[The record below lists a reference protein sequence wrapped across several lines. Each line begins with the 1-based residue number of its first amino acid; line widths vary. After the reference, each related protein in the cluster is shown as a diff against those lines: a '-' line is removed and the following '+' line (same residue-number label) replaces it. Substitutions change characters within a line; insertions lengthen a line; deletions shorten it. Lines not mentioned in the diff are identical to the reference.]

1 MEGIEPSS
9 LPHGRKRNTT
19 IRHWLSSGRE
29 EYFFPLRKSHSTSIG
44 ISGQLVYRVLLDLLK
59 EVDSIPYLNL
69 TPTKHITPS
78 KKEIKICSN
87 TLKAKTN
94 LG

>member
-1 MEGIEPSS
+1 
-9 LPHGRKRNTT
+9 
-19 IRHWLSSGRE
+19 LSSGRE

-44 ISGQLVYRVLLDLLK
+44 ISGQLVYKVLLDLLK
-59 EVDSIPYLNL
+59 EIDSISYLNL

-78 KKEIKICSN
+78 KKKEIKICSN